1 MIQSMTGFATKTFI
15 LSPAAH
21 KKSNVS
27 MSLKTLNSRFFEAT
41 CKLPQA
47 LMHLETTLISLL
59 KQKLQRGHIYFMVYL
74 NNQDIF
80 QGKIEPAYNTI
91 NAYITALN
99 AIKEEHHMQTPLA
112 LEHVMRLPNI
122 FSIEEQTIDE
132 QSKATFLA
140 AVNELIDQVIAART
154 KEGAVLEKDLMSRV
168 AVMQKEIAAIENQTP
183 VVAQYCKD
191 KVQAALQE
199 VGTDAHLLLDA
210 HKNVLYTILD
220 KLDIHEEITRF
231 KSHITNLID
240 NLKVADIEKGK
251 RLDFILQEL
260 TRETNTIN
268 AKCSDSIISN
278 HAINIKVEIEKMRE
292 QIQNI
297 V

>member
-15 LSPAAH
+15 LTSSAN

-27 MSLKTLNSRFFEAT
+27 MSLKALNSRFFETT

-47 LMHLETTLISLL
+47 LMHLETALIALF
-59 KQKLQRGHIYFMVYL
+59 KQKLKRGHIYFMVYL
-74 NNQDIF
+74 SNQDIF

-91 NAYITALN
+91 NAYIEALN
-99 AIKEEHHMQTPLA
+99 AIKQEHHIAGPLG
-112 LEHVMRLPNI
+112 LEHIIRLPNI

-132 QSKATFLA
+132 QSKTTFLA
-140 AVNELIDQVIAART
+140 AVNELIDQVIQART
-154 KEGAVLEKDLMSRV
+154 KEGNVLQEDIKERIS
-168 AVMQKEIAAIENQTP
+168 VMQKEISAIQKQTA
-183 VVAQYCKD
+183 VVVEQCKNR
-191 KVQAALQE
+191 VQTALQE
-199 VGTDAHLLLDA
+199 IGADQNLLADA
-210 HKNVLYTILD
+210 HKTALYTMLD
-220 KLDIHEEITRF
+220 KIDIHEEITRF
-231 KSHITNLID
+231 KSHITNLLDTIQ
-240 NLKVADIEKGK
+240 APDIEKGK

-297 V
+297 I

>member
-1 MIQSMTGFATKTFI
+1 MIQSMTGFATKTFT
-15 LSPAAH
+15 LSPTPQ

-47 LMHLETTLISLL
+47 LLHLETALISLL
-59 KQKLQRGHIYFMVYL
+59 KQKLHRGHIYLVVYL

-80 QGKIEPAYNTI
+80 QGNIEPAYNTI
-91 NAYITALN
+91 NAYIHALN
-99 AIKEEHHMQTPLA
+99 NIKKEHQIQAPVT
-112 LEHVMRLPNI
+112 LETIIRLPNI

-132 QSKATFLA
+132 ASKSAFFTA
-140 AVNELIDQVIAART
+140 MQELIDQLIEARA
-154 KEGAVLEKDLMSRV
+154 KEGIELEKDFKNRITV
-168 AVMQKEIAAIENQTP
+168 IQQEINYIEQQTP
-183 VVAQYCKD
+183 LVADQCKK
-191 KVQAALQE
+191 KVERAVQEAGVDAALL
-199 VGTDAHLLLDA
+199 ADA
-210 HKNVLYTILD
+210 HKNVLYTLLE

-231 KSHITNLID
+231 KSHLINLID
-240 NLKVADIEKGK
+240 HLQSADIEKGK

-260 TRETNTIN
+260 IRETNTIN

-278 HAINIKVEIEKMRE
+278 HAITMKVEIEKMRE